1 MKIAFA
7 RPQYSLSTAAAHP
20 RRSGHPSATLLR
32 KINAV
37 SRCRRTANTPMQA
50 HWTSLLVSPEVGVY
64 TVRRQRARDNA
75 RFRARRARQ
84 SLWCTRKMWHSARW
98 FGCPDRSA
106 QLMRP
111 VRDAWVPSGVLRRRS
126 SCDMTRGW
134 LVLNLLMLGSSP
146 EPNISLDN
154 LSSLSQGPVLKSE
167 YFKECKVVCSTSIV
181 GVTHGVT
188 TCSDWYAYL

>member
-32 KINAV
+32 KINEV

-111 VRDAWVPSGVLRRRS
+111 VRDAWVPSGALRRRS

-134 LVLNLLMLGSSP
+134 LVAAPAAVNAVHRPGFPSNLHQRASTLLDRSSV
-146 EPNISLDN
+146 S
-154 LSSLSQGPVLKSE
+154 K
-167 YFKECKVVCSTSIV
+167 
-181 GVTHGVT
+181 
-188 TCSDWYAYL
+188 

>member
-20 RRSGHPSATLLR
+20 RRSGHPSGTLLR

-37 SRCRRTANTPMQA
+37 SRYRSTANKPMQINGN
-50 HWTSLLVSPEVGVY
+50 SLSLGPEVGVLS
-64 TVRRQRARDNA
+64 VSRQRARDNA
-75 RFRARRARQ
+75 RFRPWRARQ
-84 SLWCTRKMWHSARW
+84 SLWCTRKMWHSARR

-111 VRDAWVPSGVLRRRS
+111 VRDAWVPSGALRRRS

-134 LVLNLLMLGSSP
+134 LVAAPAAVNAVQRPGFPSNLHQRASKLP
-146 EPNISLDN
+146 EPR
-154 LSSLSQGPVLKSE
+154 
-167 YFKECKVVCSTSIV
+167 
-181 GVTHGVT
+181 
-188 TCSDWYAYL
+188 

>member
-20 RRSGHPSATLLR
+20 RRSGHPSGTVLR

-37 SRCRRTANTPMQA
+37 SRCRRTANTPMQV
-50 HWTSLLVSPEVGVY
+50 HGDRLSLGPEVGVLS
-64 TVRRQRARDNA
+64 VRGQRARGNA
-75 RFRARRARQ
+75 RFRPRRACQ

-111 VRDAWVPSGVLRRRS
+111 VRDAWVPSGALRRRS
-126 SCDMTRGW
+126 SFDMTRGW
-134 LVLNLLMLGSSP
+134 LMAAPAAVNAVHSPGFPSNLHQRASKLP
-146 EPNISLDN
+146 EPR
-154 LSSLSQGPVLKSE
+154 
-167 YFKECKVVCSTSIV
+167 
-181 GVTHGVT
+181 
-188 TCSDWYAYL
+188 